1 MNDEE
6 GDDGLMQEEHEEQ
19 EEDLGIQE
27 INDDDESQDIF
38 DDFEKNQIKNHQERN
53 FKYITSKG
61 TAPIRKNASNARL
74 PTKMSSS
81 DQMVGRPSSAQPNA
95 STALSKQPQSG
106 QNLPAQ
112 ARQQHPQNKFGMY
125 RHDSFKSMQQNE
137 LYKVNK

>member
-1 MNDEE
+1 VNDED

-38 DDFEKNQIKNHQERN
+38 DNFEKNQIKNHQERN
-53 FKYITSKG
+53 LKYITSKG
-61 TAPIRKNASNARL
+61 TAPIRKNPTHARL
-74 PTKMSSS
+74 PLNVPSS

-95 STALSKQPQSG
+95 STALSKQPQIG
-106 QNLPAQ
+106 QHLPYQ
-112 ARQQHPQNKFGMY
+112 ARQQQPQPKFGMY